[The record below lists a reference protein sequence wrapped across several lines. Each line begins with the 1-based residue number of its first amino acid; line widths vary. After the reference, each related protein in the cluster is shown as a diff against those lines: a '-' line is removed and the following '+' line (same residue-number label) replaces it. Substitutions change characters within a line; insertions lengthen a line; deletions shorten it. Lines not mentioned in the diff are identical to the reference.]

1 MKATLCLAW
10 LLSFTACAL
19 AVDEPEPAP
28 DLRPMAAT
36 LVEVSSFGS
45 NPGALRMFYYAPA
58 GLPAAAP
65 LVVVMHGC
73 TQTAAVYAGQTDW
86 AMLADRYGFAVVLP
100 EQTTSNNSQRCFN
113 WFLPE
118 DTSRGQGEALS
129 IKQMVDEMKRRF
141 GSDPSRVFAT
151 GMSAGGFMTEVMLA
165 AYPELFAGGAVNA
178 GGAYRCANS
187 LSSAFTCMQGNVQRT
202 PAQWGEL
209 VRAASPGYTGPYP
222 RIIAFHGAT
231 DSTVAPAALGQ
242 TVDQWTNVYGIDN
255 TADETTTFR
264 TATRR
269 RYRDS
274 AGALRLE
281 TYLLAQTGHAL
292 SVDPGSG
299 VDQGGQTGAYAEDR
313 DIFSSYYAA
322 SFWGLVSGGGGGG
335 GDRTAPTVSLTSPAD
350 GAMVTGT
357 LSVTASASDDT
368 GVTLV
373 EVLVDGAVVGS
384 DSSAPYSVAVATTSL
399 SNGAHVLTA
408 RASDA
413 AGNRGVSAARTIH
426 VSNGGGGGGVRLE
439 TFSSASGPDQAGW
452 ALGAMTLDAGK
463 DATGGA
469 GSRSLAG
476 TAAPAFGTV
485 TRTASWSG
493 LALGAAPRLTY
504 ARQLSLANANVTA
517 RSAVRVIID
526 DGVEHVVDE
535 VAAVGFQTIR
545 ETAWTSRT
553 VELAPYAGKVVTLR
567 LVVTATDLSSTVTRA
582 EAWFDQLEVR

>member
-19 AVDEPEPAP
+19 AVDEAEPEPASGI
-28 DLRPMAAT
+28 RPAAAT

-45 NPGALRMFYYAPA
+45 NPGALKMYYYAPA
-58 GLPAAAP
+58 GLPAGAP

-73 TQTAAVYAGQTDW
+73 TQTAAVYSGQTEW
-86 AMLADRYGFAVVLP
+86 AQLGDRYGFSVVFP

-141 GSDPSRVFAT
+141 GSDPARVFAT

-165 AYPELFAGGAVNA
+165 AYPDLFAGGAVNA

-202 PAQWGEL
+202 PAQWGDL
-209 VRAASPGYTGPYP
+209 VRAAVPGYSGPYP
-222 RIIAFHGAT
+222 RVVAFHGAT
-231 DSTVAPAALGQ
+231 DSTVAPAALGN

-255 TADETTTFR
+255 TADETATFR
-264 TATRR
+264 TATRK
-269 RYRDS
+269 RYRDG

-292 SVDPGSG
+292 SVDPGTG

-322 SFWGLVSGGGGGG
+322 SFWGLIGGTG
-335 GDRTAPTVSLTSPAD
+335 GDRTPPTVSLTAPAD
-350 GAMVTGT
+350 GAVVSGT
-357 LSVTASASDDT
+357 ISVTASASDDT

-373 EVLVDGAVVGS
+373 EVLVDGTVVGS
-384 DSSAPYSVAVATTSL
+384 DASAPYAVSVATTSL

-413 AGNRGVSAARTIH
+413 AGNRGTSAARTIN
-426 VSNGGGGGGVRLE
+426 VSNGGGGGTRLE

-452 ALGAMTLDAGK
+452 ALGSMSLVAGK
-463 DATGGA
+463 DATGTA
-469 GSRSLAG
+469 GSRSLTGA
-476 TAAPAFGTV
+476 AAPAFNTV
-485 TRTASWSG
+485 TRTASWGG
-493 LALGAAPRLTY
+493 LALGSAPRLTY

-517 RSAVRVIID
+517 RSYVRVIID

-535 VAAVGFQTIR
+535 VAAVGFQTLR
-545 ETAWTSRT
+545 ETTWTSRT
-553 VELAPYAGKVVTLR
+553 VDLAPYAGKVVTLR
-567 LVVTATDLSSTVTRA
+567 LVVTATDLSSSVTRA